1 MDEFETNEL
10 NRFREIEE
18 VFQAVCDLDPSL
30 RETKL
35 DELCGD
41 DQQLRT
47 SVCSMLDADDE
58 SHAMIDSD
66 GPLIGGSGL
75 DALESG
81 DGPGGEDEPI
91 PERIGEFQI
100 LGVLG
105 EGGMGV
111 VYEAVQDSPKRHV
124 ALKVIRQRSLH
135 SKIRKRF
142 EREADILARLNHPSI
157 ATIYESGIAQE
168 GDRSTPYVSMEL
180 VKGESI
186 TDYCKR
192 TGTDQESKIAL
203 IRDVCRGVAYAH
215 DLGIVHR
222 DLKPSNIMVDTEGG
236 VRVLDFGI
244 AFDLEIEQRTQMT
257 QTGQLLGTLQYMA
270 PEQVDQRSHTTSKQT
285 DVYALGLICYE
296 LLIGESPL
304 ERHSASMY
312 EMVRAIRDVD
322 HGLLGTMDR
331 TLRGDVETIVAKAIS
346 REIEHRYTDAGA
358 MADDLDRFL
367 NHQPIAARR
376 PSTWYQLRKFS
387 ERNPVL
393 VGSVVILM
401 GVLVF
406 ALVLIGNALRVAKY
420 ERGVAQHEQEVQQL
434 INAFVTD
441 DLFAAGNP
449 NFGGDANILLLD
461 AMRTSAAG
469 ISERFVGAPDAEASI
484 RLTMGEQFRL
494 MNDYENAMEQISRSV
509 EITEENDLGIELLI
523 DRLNS
528 YSDVYM
534 DIDDLDQSLEIVE
547 RANAL
552 VVAHPEISKEL
563 QIDTLIQHAS
573 LLYHMRNAEGAA
585 PYFEQAVDL
594 GRAHD
599 PESDRTISAIAALA
613 IVYTRIGRF
622 EEAEAL
628 HHEGID
634 MQILAEGPEHPST
647 LVGQDNLGMFYLQR
661 GDYVQAEAT
670 FREVLEIRKRVFG
683 DDHLKTLLT
692 MSTLGRSLTMQER
705 YEEAEDYLVPIY
717 SKMVEVLGLSHRY
730 TGVTRSYVR
739 DLYIRWGKPELSEQ
753 YAEPLD

>member
-30 RETKL
+30 RDTKL

-75 DALESG
+75 DALRGG
-81 DGPGGEDEPI
+81 DEPDGEDEPI
-91 PERIGEFQI
+91 PERIGGFEI
-100 LGVLG
+100 LRVLG

-180 VKGESI
+180 VEGESI

-192 TGTDQESKIAL
+192 TGIDRESKIAL

-304 ERHSASMY
+304 ERHSSSMY

-331 TLRGDVETIVAKAIS
+331 TLRGDIETIVAKSIS
-346 REIEHRYTDAGA
+346 REIDQRYTDAGA
-358 MADDLDRFL
+358 MADDLDRYL

-393 VGSVVILM
+393 VGSVVVVM
-401 GVLVF
+401 GVLVV
-406 ALVLIGNALRVAKY
+406 ALVLIGNALRVANH
-420 ERGVAQHEQEVQQL
+420 ERGVAQHEQEVQRL

-449 NFGGDANILLLD
+449 NFGGDADILLLD
-461 AMRTSAAG
+461 AMRESAQG
-469 ISERFVGAPDAEASI
+469 ISERFEGAPDAEASI

-494 MNDYENAMEQISRSV
+494 MNDYENAMENISRSV
-509 EITEENDLGIELLI
+509 EITQENDLGVELLI
-523 DRLNS
+523 ERLNS
-528 YSDVYM
+528 YSDIYM
-534 DIDDLDQSLEIVE
+534 DIDELDHSLEIVE

-552 VVAHPEISKEL
+552 VMAHPEISKEL
-563 QIDTLIQHAS
+563 QIETLVQHAS

-585 PYFEQAVDL
+585 PYFEQAVEI
-594 GRAHD
+594 GRAFA
-599 PESDRTISAIAALA
+599 PESDQTIGAIAALA

-622 EEAEAL
+622 EEAEKL
-628 HHEGID
+628 HHEGIE
-634 MQILAEGPEHPST
+634 MQMRAEGPEHPST

-661 GDYVQAEAT
+661 GEYVQAEST
-670 FREVLEIRKRVFG
+670 FRQVLEIRKRVFG
-683 DDHLKTLLT
+683 SDHLKTLLT
-692 MSTLGRSLTMQER
+692 ISTLGRSLTMQER
-705 YEEAEDYLVPIY
+705 YEEAEGYLVPTY
-717 SKMVEVLGLSHRY
+717 WKMVDVLGVTHRY
-730 TGVTRSYVR
+730 SGVTRSYLR
-739 DLYIRWGKPELSEQ
+739 DLYIRWGKPEMSEQ
-753 YAEPLD
+753 YAEPLE